1 MYILFL
7 PKSKPDATQLNS
19 TQNINYKLAKSHVLF
34 QKKSPPQDLFRRTLI
49 ITLREEIGRNKNLID
64 FKGHMCYKH
73 GSPNEEK
80 QFIIIILQ

>member
-1 MYILFL
+1 ML
-7 PKSKPDATQLNS
+7 LNS

-34 QKKSPPQDLFRRTLI
+34 QKKSPPQDLFRRTLY

>member
-1 MYILFL
+1 LGNLSFGIFRAPELRYL
-7 PKSKPDATQLNS
+7 KKPWSNRV
-19 TQNINYKLAKSHVLF
+19 KRGRVHG
-34 QKKSPPQDLFRRTLI
+34 
-49 ITLREEIGRNKNLID
+49 LREEIGRNKNLID